1 MKRNLKDFLRLVQ
14 CPLTIAAG
22 LMPVP
27 ILLFTYLQPQLQ
39 KYAWIFPVSYF
50 VLTALSFLLPGKLR
64 LPFGLLSAVAIVL
77 PWPFLLTG
85 ESLALCLAVAII
97 FDALLLW
104 SIRMGGWSAEK
115 ELHSAWIGVC
125 LVAQFL
131 GLGMQ
136 LLDRQTA
143 QHPLTPMAPWFYLS
157 FFVTV
162 ILCMLAMN
170 RKALNTITQERT
182 AVVKVMH
189 RKNVV
194 LVFLLVGA
202 AAVISLLPSAMG
214 AIKIVIGWIRQL
226 LKVFERDYS
235 EDIMTVPTMPETAE
249 PEDLGTGFAPNVG
262 KHTDILNIMFQVFFI
277 VLVAVALPFL
287 LYFLWKRLR
296 GAAKKLW
303 RSLRNF
309 TSDST
314 AEYEDE
320 ITDTRD
326 SVIADEEEIIK
337 PKRRR
342 RILSDRGLSN
352 TEKIRH
358 RYRQLQKKNPQWRKS
373 STARENLPEASA
385 GIYERARYSPHPITA
400 EDAEQFKTETK
411 RM

>member
-1 MKRNLKDFLRLVQ
+1 
-14 CPLTIAAG
+14 
-22 LMPVP
+22 
-27 ILLFTYLQPQLQ
+27 
-39 KYAWIFPVSYF
+39 
-50 VLTALSFLLPGKLR
+50 
-64 LPFGLLSAVAIVL
+64 
-77 PWPFLLTG
+77 
-85 ESLALCLAVAII
+85 
-97 FDALLLW
+97 
-104 SIRMGGWSAEK
+104 
-115 ELHSAWIGVC
+115 
-125 LVAQFL
+125 
-131 GLGMQ
+131 
-136 LLDRQTA
+136 
-143 QHPLTPMAPWFYLS
+143 
-157 FFVTV
+157 
-162 ILCMLAMN
+162 
-170 RKALNTITQERT
+170 
-182 AVVKVMH
+182 
-189 RKNVV
+189 
-194 LVFLLVGA
+194 
-202 AAVISLLPSAMG
+202 
-214 AIKIVIGWIRQL
+214 
-226 LKVFERDYS
+226 
-235 EDIMTVPTMPETAE
+235 
-249 PEDLGTGFAPNVG
+249 LGTGFAPNVG

-296 GAAKKLW
+296 GVAKKLW

>member
-104 SIRMGGWSAEK
+104 SIRMGGWNAEK

-131 GLGMQ
+131 GLGVQ

-182 AVVKVMH
+182 AVVKAMH

-214 AIKIVIGWIRQL
+214 AINIVIGWIRQL

-235 EDIMTVPTMPETAE
+235 EDIMTVPPMTETAE

-296 GAAKKLW
+296 GVAKKLW

-385 GIYERARYSPHPITA
+385 GIYERARYSPHPVTS
-400 EDAEQFKTETK
+400 EDADLFKTETK